1 MDTTILC
8 DVHLKS
14 IIISFKKP
22 AGVKVTQEIGI
33 IEFNIAYHNTDIYLA
48 RPQIILHKVKPEHFL
63 TAQICSQAKH
73 K

>member
-8 DVHLKS
+8 DVPLKS
-14 IIISFKKP
+14 IIISLRKP

-33 IEFNIAYHNTDIYLA
+33 IEFNIADHNMDTYLA
-48 RPQIILHKVKPEHFL
+48 MTQIILHKVKPEHLL
-63 TAQICSQAKH
+63 TAQICSQAQH